1 MHRHR
6 NGPGQEAESEPR
18 AGSIQRPNSTNK
30 ETMMKQF
37 QPSTPRAA
45 LAFGALALTTLV
57 LGLSIVVPAN
67 LASDSDGPR
76 AAAASRTV
84 LPASAEDII
93 APDHAAVFS
102 VREPD
107 LIHANSSSA
116 PAASQAVDRTALGPA
131 AVAHA
136 HCPFRA
142 NAKAVDSH
150 SI

>member
-1 MHRHR
+1 
-6 NGPGQEAESEPR
+6 
-18 AGSIQRPNSTNK
+18 
-30 ETMMKQF
+30 MKQF

-45 LAFGALALTTLV
+45 LAFGALALSTLV
-57 LGLSIVVPAN
+57 LGLSIIVPAN
-67 LASDSDGPR
+67 LVSDADGLR
-76 AAAASRTV
+76 ATAASRTV
-84 LPASAEDII
+84 LPAPAEDII

-107 LIHANSSSA
+107 LMHAHSSSA
-116 PAASQAVDRTALGPA
+116 PAASKAVDRNALGPE

-142 NAKAVDSH
+142 KAKAADSH